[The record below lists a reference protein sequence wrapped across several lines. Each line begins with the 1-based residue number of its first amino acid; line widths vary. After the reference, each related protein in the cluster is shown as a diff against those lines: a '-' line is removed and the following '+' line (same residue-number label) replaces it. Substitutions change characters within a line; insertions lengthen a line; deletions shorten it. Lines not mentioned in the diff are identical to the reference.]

1 MKRQGKPKGQV
12 VGFYTDHGKTK
23 PITKSVAELNR
34 KKLVKGSHRFKGVVT
49 RVRDTS
55 QALEDLVGEL
65 HLTQDHL
72 LLLTEQ
78 QKQLA
83 IENKENPL
91 LDKEMERTKERAAQL
106 KNRIRARDAKI
117 VRKVEDMVKKHA

>member
-12 VGFYTDHGKTK
+12 VGFYKDHGKTK

-34 KKLVKGSHRFKGVVT
+34 TKFVKGSHRFKGVVT
-49 RVRDTS
+49 RVRGTS
-55 QALEDLVGEL
+55 QALEDLMGEL

-72 LLLTEQ
+72 LLLNQQ

-83 IENKENPL
+83 EQNKESPL
-91 LDKEMERTKERAAQL
+91 LEKEVERTKERLALL
-106 KNRIRARDAKI
+106 KDRIRGPGF
-117 VRKVEDMVKKHA
+117 